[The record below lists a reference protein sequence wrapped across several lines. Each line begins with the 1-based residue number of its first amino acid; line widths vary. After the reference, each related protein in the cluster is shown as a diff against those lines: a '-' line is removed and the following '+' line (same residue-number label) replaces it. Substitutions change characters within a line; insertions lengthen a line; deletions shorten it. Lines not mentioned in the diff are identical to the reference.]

1 MDIKESKEYRL
12 AKDWEMAV
20 NSFSFNP
27 ERFAAAIPDMHPTLQ
42 QSLYRLI
49 KACIKVMADETRH
62 YDERNKEDN
71 MKTNEIQF
79 GGKSYVCRIVEANDG
94 EELLIAPTTL
104 LDALQPGSFNDE
116 NEGFASKEA
125 ESIYDEV
132 FFFTDER
139 TLQLPENE
147 LVAELKKDNPDWF
160 E

>member
-1 MDIKESKEYRL
+1 MPYCGSQRWRRTADC
-12 AKDWEMAV
+12 
-20 NSFSFNP
+20 
-27 ERFAAAIPDMHPTLQ
+27 PDHP
-42 QSLYRLI
+42 
-49 KACIKVMADETRH
+49 
-62 YDERNKEDN
+62 
-71 MKTNEIQF
+71 
-79 GGKSYVCRIVEANDG
+79 
-94 EELLIAPTTL
+94 TL